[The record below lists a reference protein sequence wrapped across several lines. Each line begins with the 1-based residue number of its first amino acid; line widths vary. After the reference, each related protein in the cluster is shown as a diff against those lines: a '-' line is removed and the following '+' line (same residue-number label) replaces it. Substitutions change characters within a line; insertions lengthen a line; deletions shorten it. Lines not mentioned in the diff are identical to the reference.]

1 MRLLNIS
8 ASFPLLDLR
17 GAFLAALGFEVAN
30 ALGAFTGMWA
40 LRFGRKCDAT
50 ILCHTLSN
58 ADKLRFEAVIQGL
71 QPRPSLVELYL
82 VEMPVTSGISLDAA
96 VDFSP
101 FVNRWAESLDVH
113 QRVSPFDPTYKD
125 GHCSPMRFIAGPHS
139 RAALRSLTWPSNR
152 KLGCVGNS

>member
-30 ALGAFTGMWA
+30 ALGAFAGMCA
-40 LRFGRKCDAT
+40 LRFGRKCEAT

-58 ADKLRFEAVIQGL
+58 VDKLRFEAVIQDL
-71 QPRPSLVELYL
+71 QPRPSLIELYL
-82 VEMPVTSGISLDAA
+82 VEMPVTSGITLDAA

-101 FVNRWAESLDVH
+101 FLNRWAESLDVH

-125 GHCSPMRFIAGPHS
+125 GHCSPVRFLAGPHF
-139 RAALRSLTWPSNR
+139 RAALHSLTWPSNR
-152 KLGCVGNS
+152 KPGCVGNS

>member
-1 MRLLNIS
+1 MRLLDIS

-30 ALGAFTGMWA
+30 ALGAFTGICA

-58 ADKLRFEAVIQGL
+58 ADKLRFEAVIQDL
-71 QPRPSLVELYL
+71 QPRPSLIELYL
-82 VEMPVTSGISLDAA
+82 VEMPVTSGLTLDAA
-96 VDFSP
+96 EDFPP

-113 QRVSPFDPTYKD
+113 QRVSPFDPTHKD
-125 GHCSPMRFIAGPHS
+125 GHCSS
-139 RAALRSLTWPSNR
+139 RTFFSGSGLSCSSAQLNLAF
-152 KLGCVGNS
+152 